1 MKNNFNFLLQDRIT
15 KLSIFSA
22 ITIFVVYI
30 VTVTA
35 SYAMLPPVIPL
46 FNSLPWGSA
55 RLASAYFVFV
65 FPILFFLIF
74 IFNNFIAGRMYKK
87 HVLAAR
93 IFSFNSL
100 LVVILGLIAYVQI
113 LLLVF

>member
-1 MKNNFNFLLQDRIT
+1 MKNNLNFLLQDRIT

-22 ITIFVVYI
+22 ITIFIVYI
-30 VTVTA
+30 VMVTA

-46 FNSLPWGSA
+46 FNSLPWGNA
-55 RLASAYFVFV
+55 RLTPAYFVFA
-65 FPILFFLIF
+65 FPVLFFIIF
-74 IFNNFIAGRMYKK
+74 IFNNFIAGKMYKK
-87 HVLAAR
+87 HVLASR

-100 LVVILGLIAYVQI
+100 LVIILGLIAYVQI